1 MYLQL
6 VEFFTEDYLFM
17 KYQDKDI
24 IAEYFWKGKIL
35 FLFLFVNLKLNQP
48 VFRFIMLKC
57 IVQMSL

>member
-35 FLFLFVNLKLNQP
+35 FLFLFVYFEL
-48 VFRFIMLKC
+48 
-57 IVQMSL
+57 S